1 MGSKLERQNQYERR
15 LRMKIKRKEAK
26 GKNVAGLKKELGY
39 ATGKIDRPNS
49 KSGRDADPRFKKHN
63 YANAPG
69 EE

>member
-1 MGSKLERQNQYERR
+1 
-15 LRMKIKRKEAK
+15 MKIKRKEAK